1 MRHAMEMAHSAGTLV
16 LVDVNWRP
24 VFFENPKAAKAVVEE
39 FVRQADIVKLTDEEV
54 EWMFGINVQNI
65 FQEPCKVG

>member
-1 MRHAMEMAHSAGTLV
+1 MRRAMEMAQSAGTLV
-16 LVDVNWRP
+16 LIDVNWRP
-24 VFFENPKAAKAVVEE
+24 VFFENPKSAKAVVEE